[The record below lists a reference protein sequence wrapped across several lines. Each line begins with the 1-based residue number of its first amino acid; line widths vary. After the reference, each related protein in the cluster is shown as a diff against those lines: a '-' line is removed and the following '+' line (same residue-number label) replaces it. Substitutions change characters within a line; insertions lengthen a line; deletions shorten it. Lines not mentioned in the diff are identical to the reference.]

1 MLIGYARVSTTDQDT
16 ALQLAALRK
25 AGVAPRRIREE
36 TASGAGPRVVLEQLL
51 RDLRPGDEVIVY
63 KLDRLARGVRDLLRI
78 VDAIDEA
85 GASFRSITEAIDTGK
100 PAGKLALAMLGAVGE
115 FERDL
120 IKERA
125 AAGFAAARAR
135 GVHIGKPRLFNERGE
150 KQIASLFLSGRY
162 TRSELARMH
171 KCSISTMRRI
181 LERNGIDPGYM
192 PPMPDDRDAA

>member
-135 GVHIGKPRLFNERGE
+135 GVHIG
-150 KQIASLFLSGRY
+150 
-162 TRSELARMH
+162 
-171 KCSISTMRRI
+171 
-181 LERNGIDPGYM
+181 
-192 PPMPDDRDAA
+192 